1 MKTPSPLEG
10 IRGKDAS
17 LHCEVAGTPPFQLTW
32 SKDQKLLKDSRKYK
46 IVKAGNSVTL
56 HIIKLEVDD
65 AGVYECQVSNN
76 VGSESARTT
85 ISLKGE

>member
-17 LHCEVAGTPPFQLTW
+17 LHCEVAGTPPFQITW

-46 IVKAGNSVTL
+46 IVRAGSSVTL

-76 VGSESARTT
+76 VGSESTCTT
-85 ISLKGE
+85 INLKGE

>member
-1 MKTPSPLEG
+1 M
-10 IRGKDAS
+10 
-17 LHCEVAGTPPFQLTW
+17 AGSPPFQVTW
-32 SKDQKLLKDSRKYK
+32 SKEQKLLKDSRKYK
-46 IVKAGNSVTL
+46 IIKAGSSVTL

-76 VGSESARTT
+76 VGTESTRTA

>member
-32 SKDQKLLKDSRKYK
+32 YKDQKLLKDSRKYK
-46 IVKAGNSVTL
+46 IVKVGSSVTL
-56 HIIKLEVDD
+56 HIIKLEADD
-65 AGVYECQVSNN
+65 TGVYECQVSNS
-76 VGSESARTT
+76 VGTESSRAA

>member
-17 LHCEVAGTPPFQLTW
+17 LHCEVAATPPFQLTW
-32 SKDQKLLKDSRKYK
+32 YKDQKLLKDSRKYK
-46 IVKAGNSVTL
+46 IVKVGSSVTL
-56 HIIKLEVDD
+56 HIIKLEADD
-65 AGVYECQVSNN
+65 AGVYECQVSNS
-76 VGSESARTT
+76 VGTESSRTA

>member
-17 LHCEVAGTPPFQLTW
+17 LHCEMAGTPPFQVTW
-32 SKDQKLLKDSRKYK
+32 SKDQKLLRDSRKYK
-46 IVKAGNSVTL
+46 IIKAGSSVTL
-56 HIIKLEVDD
+56 HVIKLEMDD

-76 VGSESARTT
+76 VGTETT
-85 ISLKGE
+85 HTSISLKGE